1 MTERIQIAA
10 DMGEVTAARHLEIP
24 VRGPG
29 PANLLVCING
39 ITLKGFD
46 TDEDFKTRREPT
58 DIEIFIDTDYKLR
71 DDDELVNS
79 TAYSCLASMGTDD
92 STGFQLALDECFAE
106 VRTSR
111 VVRIRLLGRAEGD
124 TAIYRI
130 GYQANLLL
138 VRGLPHGG

>member
-1 MTERIQIAA
+1 MIERIQIAA

-24 VRGPG
+24 VQGPG
-29 PANLLVCING
+29 RANLLVCING

-46 TDEDFKTRREPT
+46 TDEDFRNGREPT

-71 DDDELVNS
+71 DDDVLLYS

-92 STGFQLALDECFAE
+92 DTGFQLALDQSFAE

-111 VVRIRLLGRAEGD
+111 VVRIRLTGTAEGD

-138 VRGLPHGG
+138 ARTR